1 MAVNDRADFAIDLIP
16 YGPTRA
22 PANQHVVVRLAYLP
36 PSVVGVQLSFGALS
50 VTTYGLPL

>member
-36 PSVVGVQLSFGALS
+36 PSVVGVQLFFGALS